1 MPHCAGTPRGWQYLH
16 SVLGGQVRGIP
27 PAVEQ
32 GDEPKATR
40 QIPGEPLRCL
50 GCRHHLHHSRDAGV
64 VQRGVEVNGLEE
76 RQEGRRE
83 GISEL
88 LARTRHTAST
98 AERTGRRRRRCP
110 FRRTCTV
117 PGPPKASGWVCHG
130 LQEPLSPSSTAQGRG
145 EGTGH
150 RSPPRDRIYSGVN
163 LSIKD
168 SLSRCPREN
177 ICCNHRLSG
186 RDNRERHYHII
197 PEK

>member
-76 RQEGRRE
+76 RQEGSRE

-88 LARTRHTAST
+88 LAA
-98 AERTGRRRRRCP
+98 AG
-110 FRRTCTV
+110 
-117 PGPPKASGWVCHG
+117 G
-130 LQEPLSPSSTAQGRG
+130 
-145 EGTGH
+145 
-150 RSPPRDRIYSGVN
+150 
-163 LSIKD
+163 KD
-168 SLSRCPREN
+168 TSHSEHCREN
-177 ICCNHRLSG
+177 
-186 RDNRERHYHII
+186 REEETTMPVSQDVHGARST
-197 PEK
+197 